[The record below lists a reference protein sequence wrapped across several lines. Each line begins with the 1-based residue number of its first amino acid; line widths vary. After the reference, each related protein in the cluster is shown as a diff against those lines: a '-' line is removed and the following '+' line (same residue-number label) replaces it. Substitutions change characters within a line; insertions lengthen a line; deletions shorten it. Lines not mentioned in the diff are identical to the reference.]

1 MTLDI
6 ARWLQQ
12 GAGRV
17 DGELDVDRLRRR
29 ARRLRL
35 RRRAAVVT
43 AALLAVALVPVGLA
57 GVRQLRAPPVQAPTV
72 TSQSPATSAG
82 TASTRPRQVT
92 VPDVTRRPLDQARRL
107 LTTAG
112 LVAAVNH
119 GDPTGPGSVVV
130 AQEPP
135 GGSVVPA
142 RSTIGLRLAVVT
154 PALCA
159 TLAGVP
165 DVDTGFFPPS
175 PRLLARLDAVAKV
188 APQTLRSAVQTVA
201 AYLRAHPAAT
211 RGEATAWGRPG
222 AGPPP
227 HPPPCLLTC
236 ASHYLRGRRA
246 ADRERRGQRLLAR
259 VCQRH
264 GKLPCRGEG
273 SPVDLASTRKR

>member
-17 DGELDVDRLRRR
+17 DGELDVHRLRRR
-29 ARRLRL
+29 ARRLRR
-35 RRRAAVVT
+35 RRRAAVMT

-57 GVRQLRAPPVQAPTV
+57 GVRQLRAPHAWPVQAPTV
-72 TSQSPATSAG
+72 TAQPPATSAG
-82 TASTRPRQVT
+82 TAGTRPREVT

-112 LVAAVNH
+112 LVATVNH

-142 RSTIGLRLAVVT
+142 RSTIGLRTALVT

-175 PRLLARLDAVAKV
+175 PRLLARLDAAATV
-188 APQTLRSAVQTVA
+188 APQTLRPTVRTVA
-201 AYLRAHPAAT
+201 SYLRAHPAAT
-211 RGEATAWGRPG
+211 G
-222 AGPPP
+222 ASLPPQVAQALDR
-227 HPPPCLLTC
+227 LLI
-236 ASHYLRGRRA
+236 HRRA
-246 ADRERRGQRLLAR
+246 
-259 VCQRH
+259 C
-264 GKLPCRGEG
+264 
-273 SPVDLASTRKR
+273 